1 MNDPIFG
8 LYGYGANVTADET
21 SYTVIP
27 TDGFGKR
34 VNILDQ
40 KIYVETTQDTITS
53 AKFAMDGS
61 SIELNVKGYT
71 AASHVSH
78 IALSGAG
85 LKDGFYAIN
94 VNGEKVSQVY
104 VKNNEANA
112 TITMPAGETNVVTI
126 TADPNGENAAP
137 QAAIKVSSDDL
148 QAIVTYTLTAVA
160 SDDGYPGNSLTYL
173 WAFESLSG
181 EGASAFLSSDAA
193 PTTQFN
199 VSEAGEYVI
208 SLTVSDGEKST
219 KVEKT
224 LVVGE
229 APERL
234 APTINSATG
243 TPVVGNPTVADLK
256 AEATVDP
263 LYQGVPRFHWE
274 LVSQPEGGNAMIGNP
289 NEKEAKLRVDK
300 GGEYVVRLT
309 VTDEDKT
316 SSTEVTVT
324 MTDAADGIQRVK
336 TVITQVGVAPT
347 LPNGVVAVRDDGTY
361 SGGAVDWDE
370 ISEDKYAQA
379 GEFEAYGTLRTQT
392 TRVAVKVIVVKGDR
406 KQLP

>member
-1 MNDPIFG
+1 MRSPRR
-8 LYGYGANVTADET
+8 
-21 SYTVIP
+21 S
-27 TDGFGKR
+27 K
-34 VNILDQ
+34 
-40 KIYVETTQDTITS
+40 
-53 AKFAMDGS
+53 
-61 SIELNVKGYT
+61 
-71 AASHVSH
+71 
-78 IALSGAG
+78 
-85 LKDGFYAIN
+85 
-94 VNGEKVSQVY
+94 
-104 VKNNEANA
+104 
-112 TITMPAGETNVVTI
+112 
-126 TADPNGENAAP
+126 
-137 QAAIKVSSDDL
+137 
-148 QAIVTYTLTAVA
+148 
-160 SDDGYPGNSLTYL
+160 
-173 WAFESLSG
+173 
-181 EGASAFLSSDAA
+181 
-193 PTTQFN
+193 
-199 VSEAGEYVI
+199 
-208 SLTVSDGEKST
+208 
-219 KVEKT
+219 KT

-406 KQLP
+406 KNVALFATPTAIINTPSDLGGVA